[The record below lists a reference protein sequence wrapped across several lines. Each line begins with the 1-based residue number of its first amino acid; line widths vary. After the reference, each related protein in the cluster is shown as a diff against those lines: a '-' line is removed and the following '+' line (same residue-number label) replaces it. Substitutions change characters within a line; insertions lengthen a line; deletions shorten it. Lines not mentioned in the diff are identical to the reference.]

1 VASTLMPEDDAL
13 HIHLLGSAI
22 TTISGYRYLSGFTA
36 ILRDARQDTGRNADS
51 GTVLEEEKTGHWL
64 GAVGY
69 MILLD
74 QAGKCFKPRNAQ
86 VAVKGSAIEK
96 CLTYWAPGL
105 ADREHYSELPLDRE
119 EK

>member
-1 VASTLMPEDDAL
+1 MTEKDAL
-13 HIHLLGSAI
+13 RIHLLGSVI
-22 TTISGYRYLSGFTA
+22 NTVRGYRYLSGFTA
-36 ILRDARQDTGRNADS
+36 ILRDARLGTGRNADS
-51 GTVLEEEKTGHWL
+51 GAVLEEEKTGHWL

-96 CLTYWAPGL
+96 CLTY
-105 ADREHYSELPLDRE
+105 
-119 EK
+119 